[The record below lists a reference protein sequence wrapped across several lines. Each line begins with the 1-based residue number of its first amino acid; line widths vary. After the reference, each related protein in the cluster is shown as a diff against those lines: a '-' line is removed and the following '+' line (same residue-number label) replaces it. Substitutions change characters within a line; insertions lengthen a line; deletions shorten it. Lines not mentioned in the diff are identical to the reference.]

1 MNASLPRRRFLQSLA
16 GTGALIGSSG
26 LPFAG
31 RLPLVSAEEVKV
43 NPATVR
49 FSAEIE
55 PLVRLL
61 EETPRDRLLEEMGS
75 RIQKGI
81 TPYRDVLTAL
91 MLGGVRNIQ
100 PRPVGFKFHAVLVI
114 HSAHLAS
121 LNSPDSDRWLPLFW
135 AMDQFKSSQARDISE
150 GDWTMSAVDEK
161 AVPDAAK
168 ARQAFTEAMDQW
180 DAPRVDVAVTGLAR
194 AAGAQEVFDWF
205 CRYGAR
211 DFRDIGHKA
220 IYVANSWRALQTI
233 GWQHAEPVLRS
244 LGYALLEHEQGNP
257 AQRDAEQDRPGR
269 RNEPLT
275 DKIRPNWTTGLINP
289 DARAEMLSVLRSGNW
304 EQAADKVVEL
314 LNRGTHPQ
322 SLWDAFFQSAS
333 EMLMRKAGILSLH
346 AGTTTN
352 ALHYAWENCQN
363 DRTRRFLML
372 QNASFLTM
380 FRDIADTK
388 EGVKVDE
395 FEPAPLSTPAPS
407 SSPEAAAASLD
418 AIFAE
423 VSGDRMKAA
432 QQTLS
437 WLKNGGDVKSF
448 IAAAQRLIYL
458 KGTDSH
464 DYKFSSAVFED
475 YHHLSPDLRDRFLAS
490 SVFWLKGSGEK
501 ENPLVTRTREAL
513 RA

>member
-1 MNASLPRRRFLQSLA
+1 MNAFLPRRRFLQSLA
-16 GTGALIGSSG
+16 GTGALAGVGG
-26 LPFAG
+26 LPVFTG
-31 RLPLVSAEEVKV
+31 GLPTIGAEEVKV
-43 NPATVR
+43 NPASVR
-49 FSAEIE
+49 FSADIE

-61 EETPRDRLLEEMGS
+61 EDTPRDRLLEEMGA
-75 RIQKGI
+75 RIQKG
-81 TPYRDVLTAL
+81 TATYREVLSAL
-91 MLGGVRNIQ
+91 LLAGIRNIQ
-100 PRPVGFKFHAVLVI
+100 PRPVGFKFHAVLVV
-114 HSAHLAS
+114 HSAHMAS

-135 AMDQFKSSQARDISE
+135 ALDQFKSSQARDVAE
-150 GDWTMSAVDEK
+150 GDWTMGVVDEK

-180 DAPRVDVAVTGLAR
+180 DAPRVDAAVAGLAR

-257 AQRDAEQDRPGR
+257 ATRDAEQDRPGR
-269 RNEPLT
+269 RNDPLT
-275 DKIRPNWTTGLINP
+275 EKIRPDWSTGLISTES
-289 DARAEMLSVLRSGNW
+289 RAEMLSVLRSGNW

-380 FRDIADTK
+380 FRDIAGTQ

-395 FEPAPLSTPAPS
+395 FEPAAAGFPLEEVFASIS
-407 SSPEAAAASLD
+407 SNRLQAAGQSL
-418 AIFAE
+418 A
-423 VSGDRMKAA
+423 
-432 QQTLS
+432 
-437 WLKNGGDVKSF
+437 WLKGGGDVKSF

-475 YHHLSPDLRDRFLAS
+475 YHHLSPDIRDRFLAS
-490 SVFWLKGSGEK
+490 SVFWLKGSAEQD
-501 ENPLVTRTREAL
+501 NPLVTRTREAL
-513 RA
+513 RSKA